1 MLNIMATRTMCAI
14 VGITVCFFLVCNA
27 NAMITDSTP
36 TRNHSATLVNTENS
50 IVSTSTHSAETTLS
64 TDSDVTNTSFSSTS
78 TTTLNASKLPQISA
92 FTSAATTQST
102 VNVSGPS
109 TLKNTATSSLSSS
122 STMTLPGPSSSTNN
136 QTYSTSTSG
145 ETRVVSTLLPTETK
159 PTPQG
164 NGTET
169 SPNGTAST
177 ALSGAEKHSMDYS
190 EIILTSI
197 FSVILVVVVLVIL
210 SFGFKRCLRG
220 TSQYSHHPLYE
231 TSYEPD
237 GYSPP
242 DDTLVI
248 SGGLYD
254 APRIYN
260 PNMTVLDEEES
271 QNDYASINSRPG
283 QFRLE
288 FLPGDKD
295 IDPMSQR
302 RNV

>member
-1 MLNIMATRTMCAI
+1 MLDIMAAKTMCAI

-27 NAMITDSTP
+27 NSMPTDSMP
-36 TRNHSATLVNTENS
+36 TWNHSVTLTENS
-50 IVSTSTHSAETTLS
+50 LVSTSTHSAETTLS
-64 TDSDVTNTSFSSTS
+64 TDLDVTNTSFSNTS
-78 TTTLNASKLPQISA
+78 TTALNASKLPQI
-92 FTSAATTQST
+92 FTSTAAATTQST

-109 TLKNTATSSLSSS
+109 TLKTTATSSLSSS
-122 STMTLPGPSSSTNN
+122 STVPLPGPSSSTNN
-136 QTYSTSTSG
+136 QTYSTTTSG
-145 ETRVVSTLLPTETK
+145 VTRVVSTSLPTQTK

-164 NGTET
+164 NVTET
-169 SPNGTAST
+169 APNGTATT
-177 ALSGAEKHSMDYS
+177 ALSGAEKHSMDYA

-220 TSQYSHHPLYE
+220 TSQYSHHPLRE

-271 QNDYASINSRPG
+271 QNDFASINSRPG

-295 IDPMSQR
+295 IDPASQR

>member
-1 MLNIMATRTMCAI
+1 MLDIMAAKTMCAI

-27 NAMITDSTP
+27 NSMPTDSMP
-36 TRNHSATLVNTENS
+36 TWNHSVTLTENS
-50 IVSTSTHSAETTLS
+50 LVSTSTHSAETTLS
-64 TDSDVTNTSFSSTS
+64 TDLDVTNTSFSNTS
-78 TTTLNASKLPQISA
+78 TTALYASKLPQI
-92 FTSAATTQST
+92 FTSTAAATTQST

-109 TLKNTATSSLSSS
+109 TLKTTATSSLSSS
-122 STMTLPGPSSSTNN
+122 STVPLPGPSSSTNN
-136 QTYSTSTSG
+136 QTYSTTTSG
-145 ETRVVSTLLPTETK
+145 VTRVVSTSLPTQTK

-164 NGTET
+164 NVTET
-169 SPNGTAST
+169 APNGTATT
-177 ALSGAEKHSMDYS
+177 ALSGAEKHSMDYA

-220 TSQYSHHPLYE
+220 TSQYSHHPLRE
-231 TSYEPD
+231 TSYEPAD

-271 QNDYASINSRPG
+271 QNDFASINSRPG

-295 IDPMSQR
+295 IDPASQR